1 MRKKTLACQF
11 LTVMLFMVAIPC
23 IYGCR
28 APLAPSTAPVSATPD
43 PATTGAPTGT
53 TEAEKPVPASSESGE
68 ICMIPE
74 DHAGYCPEMC
84 AFCHKLASL
93 SKSHENVQGDECMEC
108 HQFTD

>member
-1 MRKKTLACQF
+1 MRKKALDFQF

-43 PATTGAPTGT
+43 PATTGAPPGT
-53 TEAEKPVPASSESGE
+53 TETEKPAPASSESGE

-84 AFCHKLASL
+84 AVCHKLASL
-93 SKSHENVQGDECMEC
+93 SKSHENVRGDECMEC
-108 HQFTD
+108 HRFTD